1 MLSDKELLL
10 SAINKFGTPLYLY
23 DGAVAFERSKQLKTA
38 FKGFDI
44 LYSLKSNPNPTLAGI
59 LSQNCD
65 GAEVTSLHELD
76 VALRSGFVREKITY
90 GGPGKSLQEFNNAI
104 EKGIDC
110 IDLESEREIEIASNV
125 LSTIKGNKPCFTLR
139 VNTSHKPSQA
149 GEFMAGESSVF
160 GIDEEDVLTITKKHS
175 TPLSGIHAHVASQV
189 LNTKSLVRHYR
200 KTAELALK
208 LSNELRFDLQIVNF
222 GGGIGVPYSSEFPPI
237 DIAELGELSCEA
249 IEEVF
254 KEVKSRPRLQLEIGR
269 YLVAECGT
277 YYTEIVDIKKS
288 RGKNYIITDCGING
302 FSRPA
307 MKWAEPHRCS
317 IVSRE
322 KETASA
328 SYIVTG
334 RSCLPSD
341 ILCADAK
348 LPKPKIGDIIA
359 VHDAGAYGYVMSLLA
374 WSSRGKPKEVVYW
387 EGEFLQD

>member
-1 MLSDKELLL
+1 MLSDRELLL
-10 SAINKFGTPLYLY
+10 SAIKKFGTPLYLY

-38 FKGFDI
+38 FEGFDI
-44 LYSLKSNPNPTLAGI
+44 LYSLKSNPNPTLARI

-76 VALRSGFVREKITY
+76 VALGSGFTREKITY
-90 GGPGKSLQEFNNAI
+90 GGPGKSLHEFNTAI

-110 IDLESEREIEIASNV
+110 IDLESEREIKLASDV
-125 LSTIKGNKPCFTLR
+125 LSAIKGNKPCFTLR

-160 GIDEEDVLTITKKHS
+160 GIDEEEVLAVAKKHN

-189 LNTKSLVRHYR
+189 LNTNSLVRHYR
-200 KTAELALK
+200 KTSELALK
-208 LSNELRFDLQIVNF
+208 LSTELGFDLQIVNF

-237 DIAELGELSCEA
+237 DIVQLGRMSCDE
-249 IEEVF
+249 INQVF
-254 KEVKSRPRLQLEIGR
+254 KDKKTRPRLQLEIGR

-277 YYTEIVDIKKS
+277 YYTEVVDIKKS

-322 KETASA
+322 NEEATAR
-328 SYIVTG
+328 YIITG
-334 RSCLPSD
+334 RSCLPADVLS
-341 ILCADAK
+341 ADAK
-348 LPKPKIGDIIA
+348 LPNPRIGDIIA
-359 VHDAGAYGYVMSLLA
+359 VHDAGAYGYIMSLLA
-374 WSSRGKPKEVVYW
+374 WSSRGKPKEIVYW
-387 EGEFLQD
+387 DGEFI